1 MGGVHIQ
8 APPTSM
14 ETSIWSRAFKR
25 QQKWEDKDDLLDV
38 IYWMRL
44 VVSILLGILCGIV
57 PLTGIL
63 GIVLYLGIS
72 CGLIYAYCSIFQQI
86 DEDEFGGM
94 WEILKEGFMTS
105 FAMFLIN
112 WILIYT
118 ACHFS

>member
-44 VVSILLGILCGIV
+44 VVSIIVGILCGIV